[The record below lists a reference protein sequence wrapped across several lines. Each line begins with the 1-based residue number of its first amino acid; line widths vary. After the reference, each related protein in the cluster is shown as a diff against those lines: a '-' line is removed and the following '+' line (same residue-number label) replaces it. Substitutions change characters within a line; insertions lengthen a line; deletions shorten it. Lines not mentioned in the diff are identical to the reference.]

1 MDTIVTHTVRLLL
14 LTLLPLV
21 GHAASNPYWPD
32 NYPPSPYYY
41 PPQPITHA
49 KEQPTAATI
58 TSQAEVN
65 LASVNYHFGSKQG
78 LITAVI
84 ERRLQPL
91 NKLRVQ
97 GLNGAREKAAKE
109 GRNLDVSDVLLA
121 FIEPTLLL
129 PDSVPG
135 AKNFITLIGRALA
148 DTDETARKIF
158 MLNMKPIIKLFYTGL
173 VEALPEIPKDVVYWR
188 LNFVI
193 GSLSHTM
200 RAIGRC
206 PVPMDG
212 AVAHDA
218 RSLVK
223 LLMPFVV
230 AGMEAP
236 L

>member
-1 MDTIVTHTVRLLL
+1 MSQIDTKEKILDVAEELF
-14 LTLLPLV
+14 
-21 GHAASNPYWPD
+21 
-32 NYPPSPYYY
+32 
-41 PPQPITHA
+41 A
-49 KEQPTAATI
+49 KTGYKGTSMRAI
-58 TSQAEVN
+58 TSQAGVN
-65 LASVNYHFGSKQG
+65 LAAVNYHFGAKQG

-84 ERRLQPL
+84 ERRLLPL
-91 NKLRVQ
+91 NKLREQ
-97 GLNGAREKAAKE
+97 GLIVAREEAAKE
-109 GRNLDVSDVLLA
+109 GGKPNAAAVLLA

-129 PDSVPG
+129 PDSAPG
-135 AKNFITLIGRALA
+135 ARNFITLIGRALA
-148 DTDETARKIF
+148 DTDETARNIF
-158 MLNMKPIIKLFYTGL
+158 ILNMKPIVKIFYNSL
-173 VEALPEIPKDVVYWR
+173 LEALPEIPKDVIYWR

-206 PVPMDG
+206 PVPMDE

-223 LLMPFVV
+223 LLMPFVT

>member
-1 MDTIVTHTVRLLL
+1 MSQIDTKEKILDVAEELF
-14 LTLLPLV
+14 
-21 GHAASNPYWPD
+21 
-32 NYPPSPYYY
+32 
-41 PPQPITHA
+41 A
-49 KEQPTAATI
+49 KTGYRGTSMRAI

-65 LASVNYHFGSKQG
+65 LAAVNYHFGAKQG

-84 ERRLQPL
+84 ERRLLPL
-91 NKLRVQ
+91 NKLREQ
-97 GLNGAREKAAKE
+97 GLSAAKEKAAKE
-109 GRNLDVSDVLLA
+109 GKKPDVPAVLLA

-129 PDSVPG
+129 PDSAPG
-135 AKNFITLIGRALA
+135 ARNFITLIGRALA
-148 DTDETARKIF
+148 DTDKTARNIF
-158 MLNMKPIIKLFYTGL
+158 ILNMKPIIRIFYTCL
-173 VEALPEIPKDVVYWR
+173 VEALPDIPKDVVYWR

-200 RAIGRC
+200 RAIDRC
-206 PVPMDG
+206 PVPMDE

-223 LLMPFVV
+223 LLMPFVT